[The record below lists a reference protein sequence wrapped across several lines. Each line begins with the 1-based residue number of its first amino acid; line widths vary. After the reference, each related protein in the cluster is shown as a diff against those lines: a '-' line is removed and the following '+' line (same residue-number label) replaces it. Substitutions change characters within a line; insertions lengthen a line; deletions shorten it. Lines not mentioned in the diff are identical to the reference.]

1 MIETSGFPP
10 DITQRER
17 DGEDAGCFIYGNISA
32 RKQAEALFAGEKWLL
47 EVIAAGGPL
56 TTTLDALCRLAE
68 DVDSSSLVSILL
80 LDPKGKQ
87 VRHGAGPSLP
97 PSYVDAIDGRP
108 VGLGIGPC
116 AAAAHLGE
124 QVISLDIAADERWA
138 DEFRALALAHG
149 LRACWSTPIKSAQG
163 RVLGTF
169 AIYPS
174 EPASPTPEQK
184 SRIEQLTHLASIA
197 IERAQ
202 SIDALRRSEERYAR
216 AMDAAGD
223 GHIEWIVA
231 TDEFYA
237 SPRFLEMCG
246 FPIDTTF
253 RNRADFLARF
263 PFHPEDR
270 DRVIDAINATPA
282 SGIDRLELEMRI
294 LRHGETRWHH
304 LTGLCSRDAT
314 GELLHWNAAITDITD
329 RKLADAAL
337 RESQERYERAMLAA
351 EAGFWD
357 WDVAA
362 DKFYVSPKLLEMNDF
377 PAGTR
382 FAGRADFMARAPLHL
397 DDRAKWERA
406 VKELFTAGGMRLTMQ
421 LRSIHGA
428 ETRWFLLSGM
438 CVRDLAGNVQR
449 WTGSATYITEQMRAE
464 EALRLSEE
472 RYALAMEAS
481 EEGHFDW
488 NVQTDEIFASE
499 RLKQVQDWP
508 ADAEIHTRGDM
519 MAAHIP
525 FYPGDRERIKEMTR
539 DVLVGSALHHEF
551 EYRLLRGQARE
562 LRWIRARWKIF
573 RDVRGVAQRVIG
585 VVSDITERKRVD
597 QELRSRQEM
606 LEVAQKA
613 ARAVRVRVASRRR
626 HGGKPLVTRLGSD
639 VRDSSGLVRRHLR
652 ILEEACPP
660 GRLAE
665 RPSRDQ
671 GRAANGRCRC
681 RIQGAAP
688 RRRDPVA
695 PGERPHVLRSGGQSH
710 SHCRIHARCHRSP
723 SCRRGAAAD

>member
-17 DGEDAGCFIYGNISA
+17 TERERSGTSSTADISA
-32 RKQAEALFAGEKWLL
+32 RKQAEALFAGEKRLL

-68 DVDSSSLVSILL
+68 DVDRSSLVSILL

-87 VRHGAGPSLP
+87 FVSGAGPSLP
-97 PSYVDAIDGRP
+97 PSYADALDGWP

-149 LRACWSTPIKSAQG
+149 LRACWSTPIKSAEG

-174 EPASPTPEQK
+174 EPASPTPEQR

-237 SPRFLEMCG
+237 SPHFLEMCG
-246 FPIDTTF
+246 FPVDTTF

-270 DRVIDAINATPA
+270 DRVIDAINATLA
-282 SGIDRLELEMRI
+282 STIDRLELEMRI

-314 GELLHWNAAITDITD
+314 GELLRWNAAITDITD
-329 RKLADAAL
+329 RK
-337 RESQERYERAMLAA
+337 
-351 EAGFWD
+351 
-357 WDVAA
+357 
-362 DKFYVSPKLLEMNDF
+362 
-377 PAGTR
+377 
-382 FAGRADFMARAPLHL
+382 
-397 DDRAKWERA
+397 
-406 VKELFTAGGMRLTMQ
+406 
-421 LRSIHGA
+421 
-428 ETRWFLLSGM
+428 
-438 CVRDLAGNVQR
+438 
-449 WTGSATYITEQMRAE
+449 RAE
-464 EALRLSEE
+464 E
-472 RYALAMEAS
+472 
-481 EEGHFDW
+481 
-488 NVQTDEIFASE
+488 
-499 RLKQVQDWP
+499 
-508 ADAEIHTRGDM
+508 
-519 MAAHIP
+519 
-525 FYPGDRERIKEMTR
+525 
-539 DVLVGSALHHEF
+539 
-551 EYRLLRGQARE
+551 
-562 LRWIRARWKIF
+562 
-573 RDVRGVAQRVIG
+573 
-585 VVSDITERKRVD
+585 
-597 QELRSRQEM
+597 ELRSRQEM

-613 ARAVRVRVASRRR
+613 ARAVAFEWRVGAGEGENRWSPDLEAMYGIPAGSYDGTVRV
-626 HGGKPLVTRLGSD
+626 
-639 VRDSSGLVRRHLR
+639 
-652 ILEEACPP
+652 LEEAGPP

-665 RPSRDQ
+665 RSGGDQ
-671 GRAANGRCRC
+671 GCAANGRCRC
-681 RIQGAAP
+681 RIPGATP
-688 RRRDPVA
+688 RGRDPVA
-695 PGERPHVLRSGGQSH
+695 PGERPHVLRSGGQTH
-710 SHCRIHARCHRSP
+710 PHCRIHARCHRSP
-723 SCRRGAAAD
+723 SCGGGAAAD